1 MHKLHDIFY
10 ADDFATFGVGR
21 NNLDMANDVLELD
34 SSYTTRTATIGGSL
48 NGIVEYERFELRP
61 ELSVSYG
68 KTWICTVGFTP
79 NFDTSERDLR
89 GSRRSM
95 LEISMG

>member
-1 MHKLHDIFY
+1 MIKTFVSYHHKNDQAYKEALVTWANSAGLI
-10 ADDFATFGVGR
+10 DD
-21 NNLDMANDVLELD
+21 
-34 SSYTTRTATIGGSL
+34 Y
-48 NGIVEYERFELRP
+48 
-61 ELSVSYG
+61 SVS
-68 KTWICTVGFTP
+68 TP